1 MSSEI
6 SISANSIDKVFPV
19 YDKPHHRLLQ
29 MMSSRS
35 AKHRWYREF
44 TALRNISFEVKKGE
58 TVGIVGRNG
67 SGKSTLLQIICGT
80 LTPTAGDLQVNGR
93 IAALLEL
100 GAGFN
105 PDFTGRENV
114 FLNGTVL
121 GLTRQQIEDRFDD
134 IAAFADIG
142 EFIEQPVKSY
152 SSGMYVRLAFSVAI
166 HVTPDI
172 LVVDEALAVG
182 DEAFQRKCFARIEK
196 IRREGATVLFVSHS
210 AGTVL
215 ELCNRAILLDRGEM
229 LYSGSPKRTISH
241 YQKMLY
247 APAERVA
254 AIREEIRES
263 TAAEQPTSVM
273 NKVGGKD
280 APNVPD
286 AKAVESGATN
296 PSDSASAYDLA
307 WHDDHLLPQSTLRYV
322 RSGAE
327 IKDAHLQTISGE
339 RVNVLRP
346 GEEYVYVYDVD
357 FDRAAAGV
365 QFGMLIKTVSGV
377 ELGGGVSAPTHA
389 AIEVVEAGE
398 RRRAKFRF
406 RCLLAPGTY
415 FLNAG
420 VRGRVDQE
428 ETFLDRVVDI
438 AMFRVAPD
446 SDRIATGMVDFDIRS
461 SVANLGHM
469 SV

>member
-1 MSSEI
+1 MSSDV
-6 SISANSIDKVFPV
+6 SIHVGGLGKVFPV

-29 MMSSRS
+29 MLSPPS
-35 AKHRWYREF
+35 AKHRWYRQF
-44 TALRNISFEVKKGE
+44 TALRDVGFDVHKGE

-80 LTPTAGDLQVNGR
+80 LTPTTGSLEVNGR

-105 PDFTGRENV
+105 PEFTGRENV
-114 FLNGTVL
+114 YLNGTVL
-121 GLTRQQIEDRFDD
+121 GLTREQIDDRFDD

-152 SSGMYVRLAFSVAI
+152 SSGMYVRLAFAVAI

-182 DEAFQRKCFARIEK
+182 DEAFQRKCFARIER
-196 IRREGATVLFVSHS
+196 IRRDGATVLFVSHS

-229 LYSGSPKRTISH
+229 LYSGSPKRTVSH

-247 APAERVA
+247 APDDRVA
-254 AIREEIRES
+254 AIRESIRDEMMSTRVES
-263 TAAEQPTSVM
+263 ASTGLSDPAVQASSSASPVE
-273 NKVGGKD
+273 VG
-280 APNVPD
+280 AV
-286 AKAVESGATN
+286 AVEVSTEE
-296 PSDSASAYDLA
+296 A
-307 WHDDHLLPQSTLRYV
+307 WLDENLKPQSTLRYE
-322 RSGAE
+322 SQGAR
-327 IKDAHLQTISGE
+327 IRDAHLRTIRGE
-339 RVNVLRP
+339 RVNVLLP
-346 GEEYVYVYDVD
+346 GEEYQYVYDVE
-357 FDRAAAGV
+357 FARTAAGV

-377 ELGGGVSAPTHA
+377 ELGGGVSSPSHA
-389 AIEVVEAGE
+389 AGEIVEAGQA
-398 RRRAKFRF
+398 RQARFRF

-420 VRGRVDQE
+420 VRGRVGQDD
-428 ETFLDRVVDI
+428 TFLDRVVDA

-446 SDRIATGMVDFDIRS
+446 NERVATGMVDFDIRPS
-461 SVANLGHM
+461 IGRVVDGPENE
-469 SV
+469 

>member
-1 MSSEI
+1 MSSDV
-6 SISANSIDKVFPV
+6 SIRASHIGKVFPV
-19 YDKPHHRLLQ
+19 YDKPHHRLMQ
-29 MMSSRS
+29 MLSPASM
-35 AKHRWYREF
+35 KHRWFREF
-44 TALRNISFEVKKGE
+44 TALRDVSFEVKRGE

-80 LTPTAGDLQVNGR
+80 LNPSAGELQVNGR

-105 PDFTGRENV
+105 PEFTGRENV
-114 FLNGTVL
+114 YLNGTVL
-121 GLTRQQIEDRFDD
+121 GLSRQEIDHRFDD
-134 IAAFADIG
+134 IAEFADIG

-196 IRREGATVLFVSHS
+196 IRREGATILFVSHS

-229 LYSGSPKRTISH
+229 LYSGAPKKTISH

-247 APAERVA
+247 APADKVA
-254 AIREEIRES
+254 AIRNQIRAGNEPQ
-263 TAAEQPTSVM
+263 AAEPVRETVEQGSTS
-273 NKVGGKD
+273 D
-280 APNVPD
+280 DVP
-286 AKAVESGATN
+286 SN
-296 PSDSASAYDLA
+296 SASAQAFDVA
-307 WHDDHLLPQSTLRYV
+307 WHDEGMASQSVVRYV
-322 RSGAE
+322 SNGAE
-327 IKDAHLQTISGE
+327 ISDAHLETPEGE

-346 GEEYVYVYDVD
+346 GEEYQYVYDVA
-357 FDRAAAGV
+357 FDRTAAGV

-377 ELGGGVSAPTHA
+377 ELGGGVSAPSHS
-389 AIEVVEAGE
+389 AIDIVESGSRMQA
-398 RRRAKFRF
+398 RFRF

-446 SDRIATGMVDFDIRS
+446 TDRIATGMVDFDIRS
-461 SVANLGHM
+461 AVTHLEGKTHGD
-469 SV
+469 

>member
-1 MSSEI
+1 MSSEV
-6 SISANSIDKVFPV
+6 SIYANSIGKVFPV

-44 TALRNISFEVKKGE
+44 TALREVSFEVKKGE

-80 LTPTAGDLQVNGR
+80 LTPTTGDLQVNGR

-121 GLTRQQIEDRFDD
+121 GLTRQQIEERFDD

-247 APAERVA
+247 APPERVL

-263 TAAEQPTSVM
+263 TVDVLPASAMSGAVNIESPS
-273 NKVGGKD
+273 
-280 APNVPD
+280 VPD
-286 AKAVESGATN
+286 AAVAESRAFN
-296 PSDSASAYDLA
+296 PPESVSTSDQA
-307 WHDDHLLPQSTLRYV
+307 WHDEHLLPQSTLRYV

-327 IKDAHLQTISGE
+327 IKNAHLQTISGE

-346 GEEYVYVYDVD
+346 GEEYLYVYDVD
-357 FDRAAAGV
+357 FDRTAAGV
-365 QFGMLIKTVSGV
+365 QFGMLIKTVSGI

-389 AIEVVEAGE
+389 AVEIVEAGE

-420 VRGRVDQE
+420 VRGRIEQE
-428 ETFLDRVVDI
+428 DTFLDRVVDI

-446 SDRIATGMVDFDIRS
+446 TDRIATGMVDFDIRS

-469 SV
+469 SF